1 MNSFDG
7 YIHPDFSA
15 LEPVF
20 ADALRETP
28 VGGAAFALRVGGK
41 EVVNVWG
48 GNADSGKPWVENT
61 STVIF
66 SCTKGLVSLLAAK
79 LVAEGKLD
87 LDLPVSHYWP
97 EFAQN
102 GKSQITVRQAM
113 SHHAGLSA
121 LRYPIEK
128 ADVLDWSRM
137 VHHLEVAEPLFPADG
152 PHQYHAVTFGWLVGE
167 ILHRVTGKTLGPL
180 MQESLS
186 KPLSAETWIGAPKSE
201 LGRVAKLLNSPKNP
215 PAITADDPIWTGLKV
230 YERDAMTLGNAFP
243 MGLAEGEVGFNDP
256 EIRMAE
262 IGGAG
267 GIATASALAK
277 IWSAAAGAENYKFL
291 NQETIDDMTVM
302 QSTGLPA
309 IPIDPPQANWGSGFM
324 LSSEARSF
332 LSNKSFGHDGFGGQ
346 VTFADVDAKVG
357 FAFVTNDMQ
366 VHGDNRANSLVAA
379 LRKIL

>member
-87 LDLPVSHYWP
+87 LDLPVAHYWP

-180 MQESLS
+180 MQESIS
-186 KPLSAETWIGAPKSE
+186 KPLSAEAWIGTPKSE
-201 LGRVAKLLNSPKNP
+201 LGRVAELLNSPKNP
-215 PAITADDPIWTGLKV
+215 PAITAEDPIWTGLKV

-291 NQETIDDMTVM
+291 NQETIDDMTVI

-366 VHGDNRANSLVAA
+366 VQGDNRANSLVTA